1 MRTNLHFSSL
11 LLLLAAC
18 PGAGESPDAAVAFDC
33 GERLGLDVRIL
44 GGTYVA
50 IDAATGGAELV
61 QGFQGFRY
69 VYVRARLDVD
79 PGTISAVARLELDG
93 QSPRSQPIGQL
104 AFSVEGSEVVSAP
117 TQLFFNDDP
126 LASLVDHGLTIE
138 LRLGDSC
145 AASGATI
152 LRYDATCVE
161 GPDGTPI
168 CEGGAR

>member
-1 MRTNLHFSSL
+1 MRTNLHFWSL
-11 LLLLAAC
+11 PLLLAAC
-18 PGAGESPDAAVAFDC
+18 PGPGETPDAIPAFDC
-33 GERLGLDVRIL
+33 GDRLGLDVRIL

-50 IDAATGGAELV
+50 IDAATDGAELV

-69 VYVRARLDVD
+69 VYARARLDVD

-126 LASLVDHGLTIE
+126 LASLVDHGLAIE
-138 LRLGDSC
+138 LRLGDRC
-145 AASGATI
+145 AARGHTV

-168 CEGGAR
+168 CQGRAR